1 MGVDLTMLASL
12 AQTHREQLDTLASA
26 WLTAGA
32 KAVTIRDGERIIAQW
47 PANHDDATRRN
58 TEPSI
63 KPNTQSEMGAP
74 IADPSGLALGELCV
88 EGRVPAAAVR
98 LAADAALIGAMAGS
112 AGELDSVVEAL
123 AETEDQLLALYELTR
138 PGPSRLNVDQIL
150 SSTARQAA
158 RLVKAAGA
166 FVILN
171 GNVAVQQ
178 PEAQVAPETLSSLFG
193 RLRRAG
199 HELLLA
205 RGDDVAHWP
214 AHTDS
219 LFLVPLYTD
228 DQGAIAACLGL
239 WLNRPAAALSPDLK
253 LARSIAEQVGAQLE
267 IALLHQKLVAQAKLE
282 AELEL
287 ARKVQLGLLPRRP
300 PQVAGL
306 DLYAASRPAL
316 QVGGDF
322 YDFYVTRPNN
332 GGTQHPARC
341 AVFAVGDVTG
351 KGISAALLMAM
362 TRTALR
368 VVASGLAAEPTPADI
383 LKRANA
389 DLYDDF
395 TEVDMMASIFVG
407 QYDAGSQLLTY
418 ANDGHSPVILCP
430 RGEHARLLMADG
442 PMVGVLPVSLAQN
455 QSVPF
460 APGDVLAIMTDGF
473 NEAADGSGEFFGI
486 ERLERLIEETAGL
499 SASAIGQRL
508 HAEVEQFSA
517 GHAQEDDQTLI
528 IVKGI

>member
-1 MGVDLTMLASL
+1 MLASVVH
-12 AQTHREQLDTLASA
+12 THREQLATLAAA
-26 WLTAGA
+26 WLAAGA
-32 KAVTIRDGERIIAQW
+32 GAFSIRDADGILAQW
-47 PANHDDATRRN
+47 GADGSPVTPDKGTPDLV
-58 TEPSI
+58 
-63 KPNTQSEMGAP
+63 AP
-74 IADPSGLALGELCV
+74 IAGPTGSVLGELCLH
-88 EGRVPAAAVR
+88 GRVPAAAGR
-98 LAADAALIGAMAGS
+98 LAADAALIAVMAET

-158 RLVKAAGA
+158 RLVKAEGA
-166 FVILN
+166 FVVLH
-171 GNVAVQQ
+171 GSMVVQQ
-178 PEAQVAPETLSSLFG
+178 PPALAPDETQRALFAQLQT
-193 RLRRAG
+193 AG

-205 RGDDVAHWP
+205 RGSGMAYWP
-214 AHTDS
+214 AAADS
-219 LFLVPLYTD
+219 LFLAPLYTD
-228 DQGAIAACLGL
+228 EQGAIAACLGL

-253 LARSIAEQVGAQLE
+253 LARSIAEQAGAQLE
-267 IALLHQKLVAQAKLE
+267 IGLLHQKLIAQARLE

-322 YDFYVTRPNN
+322 YDFYIPRPRA
-332 GGTQHPARC
+332 GGAQG

-368 VVASGLAAEPTPADI
+368 VGVNGPAAEHTPADI
-383 LKRANA
+383 LRHANA

-407 QYDAGSQLLTY
+407 QYDTERRLLTY

-430 RGEHARLLMADG
+430 RGEHARLLVADG

-460 APGDVLAIMTDGF
+460 APGDVLAILTDGF
-473 NEAADGSGEFFGI
+473 NEAADAGGELFSI
-486 ERLERLIEETAGL
+486 ERLERLIEATAAL
-499 SASAIGQRL
+499 PARAIGERL
-508 HAEVEQFSA
+508 HAEVERFSA
-517 GHAQEDDQTLI
+517 GQAQADDQTLI

>member
-1 MGVDLTMLASL
+1 MLASVV
-12 AQTHREQLDTLASA
+12 QTHRERLDTLAAA
-26 WLTAGA
+26 WLAAGA
-32 KAVTIRDGERIIAQW
+32 ESVDVRDATGIVAQW
-47 PANHDDATRRN
+47 PLHGDASR
-58 TEPSI
+58 P
-63 KPNTQSEMGAP
+63 EMAAPVVGA
-74 IADPSGLALGELCV
+74 SGETLGELCV
-88 EGRVPAAAVR
+88 RGRVPAAAAR
-98 LAADAALIGAMAGS
+98 LAADTALIAALAQA

-150 SSTARQAA
+150 SATARQAV
-158 RLVKAAGA
+158 RLVKAEGA
-166 FVILN
+166 FVVLN
-171 GNVAVQQ
+171 GRTVVQQ
-178 PEAQVAPETLSSLFG
+178 PEALATHAMQHGLCA
-193 RLRRAG
+193 RMRAAG
-199 HELLLA
+199 HELLLT
-205 RGDDVAHWP
+205 RDDAADWP
-214 AHTDS
+214 AHADN
-219 LFLVPLYTD
+219 LFLTPLYTD

-239 WLNRPAAALSPDLK
+239 WLKRPAATLSPDLK
-253 LARSIAEQVGAQLE
+253 LARSIAEQAGAQLE

-287 ARKVQLGLLPRRP
+287 ARKVQLGLLPRQP

-322 YDFYVTRPNN
+322 YDFYVTLPADVSTGNRV
-332 GGTQHPARC
+332 GGMARS
-341 AVFAVGDVTG
+341 AAFAIGDVTG

-368 VVASGLAAEPTPADI
+368 VVVGELAADYTPADM
-383 LKRANA
+383 LKHANA

-407 QYDAGSQLLTY
+407 RYDADSQRLMY

-455 QSVPF
+455 QTIPF
-460 APGDVLAIMTDGF
+460 VQGDVLAILTDGF
-473 NEAADGSGEFFGI
+473 NEAANAGGEFFGM
-486 ERLERLIEETAGL
+486 ERLERLIEETSELPAR
-499 SASAIGQRL
+499 AIGERL
-508 HAEVEQFSA
+508 HAEVERFSA
-517 GHAQEDDQTLI
+517 PHAQEDDQTLI

>member
-1 MGVDLTMLASL
+1 MLASFL
-12 AQTHREQLDTLASA
+12 RTHREQLDTLGAA
-26 WLTAGA
+26 WLAAGA
-32 KAVTIRDGERIIAQW
+32 KAVAIRDGQGNIAQW
-47 PANHDDATRRN
+47 PADHSDVAEPDAESG
-58 TEPSI
+58 TEPEI
-63 KPNTQSEMGAP
+63 MAP
-74 IADPSGLALGELCV
+74 IADPSGVTLGELCLQ
-88 EGRVPAAAVR
+88 GRVPAAAGR

-150 SSTARQAA
+150 SATARQAV
-158 RLVKAAGA
+158 RLVKAEGA
-166 FVILN
+166 FVILD
-171 GNVAVQQ
+171 GNAVVQQ
-178 PEAQVAPETLSSLFG
+178 PAELVVTATLSRLFG
-193 RLRRAG
+193 RLQAAG
-199 HELLLA
+199 HELLLT
-205 RGDDVAHWP
+205 RGDDVAYWP
-214 AHTDS
+214 PHTDS

-228 DQGAIAACLGL
+228 EQGAVAACLGL
-239 WLNRPAAALSPDLK
+239 WLKRPAATLSPDLK

-322 YDFYVTRPNN
+322 YDFYVTRPA
-332 GGTQHPARC
+332 GGKHCAQHMAQY

-407 QYDAGSQLLTY
+407 HYDATSQLLTY

-430 RGEHARLLMADG
+430 RGERARLLIADG

-455 QSVPF
+455 QSVSF

-473 NEAADGSGEFFGI
+473 NEAADADGQFFGI

-499 SASAIGQRL
+499 PARALGQRL
-508 HAEVEQFSA
+508 HAAVERFSA
-517 GHAQEDDQTLI
+517 GHAQEDDQTLL

>member
-1 MGVDLTMLASL
+1 MLASL
-12 AQTHREQLDTLASA
+12 IRTHREQLDTLAAA
-26 WLTAGA
+26 WLAAGA
-32 KAVTIRDGERIIAQW
+32 ETVAVRDATGIVAQW
-47 PANHDDATRRN
+47 PANGDSSRPDMA
-58 TEPSI
+58 
-63 KPNTQSEMGAP
+63 AP
-74 IADPSGLALGELCV
+74 ITGSSGATLGELCFR
-88 EGRVPAAAVR
+88 GHVPAAAAR
-98 LAADAALIGAMAGS
+98 LAADTALIAVLAKA

-150 SSTARQAA
+150 SSTARQAV
-158 RLVKAAGA
+158 RLVKAEGA
-166 FVILN
+166 FVVLN
-171 GNVAVQQ
+171 GSTVVQY
-178 PEAQVAPETLSSLFG
+178 PNALVTSETQHELCA
-193 RLRRAG
+193 RLQSAG
-199 HELLLA
+199 HELLLT
-205 RGDDVAHWP
+205 RGADMVNWP
-214 AHTDS
+214 SLADN
-219 LFLVPLYTD
+219 LFLAPLYTD
-228 DQGAIAACLGL
+228 DKGAIAACLGL
-239 WLNRPAAALSPDLK
+239 WLKRPAATLSPDLK
-253 LARSIAEQVGAQLE
+253 LARSIAEQAGPQLE
-267 IALLHQKLVAQAKLE
+267 IALLHQKLIAQAKLE

-300 PQVAGL
+300 PKVAGL

-316 QVGGDF
+316 HVGGDF
-322 YDFYVTRPNN
+322 YDFYVTQRS
-332 GGTQHPARC
+332 GDTAQG

-368 VVASGLAAEPTPADI
+368 VVVGELAAEYTPADI
-383 LKRANA
+383 LQHANA

-407 QYDAGSQLLTY
+407 QYDAKSQMITY

-460 APGDVLAIMTDGF
+460 APGDVLAILTDGF
-473 NEAADGSGEFFGI
+473 NEAANAGGEFFGI
-486 ERLERLIEETAGL
+486 ERLEQLLEETAAL
-499 SASAIGQRL
+499 PAAAIGQRL
-508 HAEVEQFSA
+508 HAEAERFSA

>member
-1 MGVDLTMLASL
+1 MLASVV
-12 AQTHREQLDTLASA
+12 QTHREQLDTLAAA
-26 WLTAGA
+26 WLAAGA
-32 KAVTIRDGERIIAQW
+32 ESVNVR
-47 PANHDDATRRN
+47 DATGVVAHWHLN
-58 TEPSI
+58 GDTSGQEI
-63 KPNTQSEMGAP
+63 AAP
-74 IADPSGLALGELCV
+74 IVGTSGETLGELCV
-88 EGRVPAAAVR
+88 RGRVPAAGAR
-98 LAADAALIGAMAGS
+98 LAADTALIAVLAES

-150 SSTARQAA
+150 SSTVRQAV
-158 RLVKAAGA
+158 RLVKAEGA
-166 FVILN
+166 FVVLN
-171 GNVAVQQ
+171 GRTVVQQ
-178 PEAQVAPETLSSLFG
+178 PEALATHAMQHGLCG
-193 RLRRAG
+193 RMRAAG
-199 HELLLA
+199 HELLLT
-205 RGDDVAHWP
+205 RGNDAVDWP
-214 AHTDS
+214 AYADN
-219 LFLVPLYTD
+219 LFLTPLYTD
-228 DQGAIAACLGL
+228 EQGAIAACLGL
-239 WLNRPAAALSPDLK
+239 WLKRPAATLSPDLK
-253 LARSIAEQVGAQLE
+253 LARSIAEQAGAQLE

-322 YDFYVTRPNN
+322 YDFYVTGAHSGSTWTSTRDMA
-332 GGTQHPARC
+332 QC

-368 VVASGLAAEPTPADI
+368 VVVGELAAEYSPADI
-383 LKRANA
+383 LKHANA

-407 QYDAGSQLLTY
+407 QYDANSQLLTY
-418 ANDGHSPVILCP
+418 ANDGHSPVILCR

-442 PMVGVLPVSLAQN
+442 PMVGVLPMSLAQN

-460 APGDVLAIMTDGF
+460 ARGDVLAILTDGF
-473 NEAADGSGEFFGI
+473 NEAANASGEFFGI
-486 ERLERLIEETAGL
+486 ERLEQLIEETSELPAQ
-499 SASAIGQRL
+499 AIGERL

-517 GHAQEDDQTLI
+517 PHAQEDDQTLI